1 MIQKI
6 LVTDDATEVS
16 DRALEVASQIALP
29 CKAQILLFHVIDLI
43 EDPDTMI
50 FGNNK
55 ELIEKAKMMNLGTT
69 VENKWSERAQKKI
82 KTLSEQEIS
91 YESICVTGKAAD
103 KILECAKTK
112 KVDMIVMGSSNRLI
126 GLSKIKALG
135 SVTRKVSELADC
147 PVLIVH

>member
-55 ELIEKAKMMNLGTT
+55 ELIEKAKMMNIGTT

-91 YESICVTGKAAD
+91 YELYA
-103 KILECAKTK
+103 
-112 KVDMIVMGSSNRLI
+112 
-126 GLSKIKALG
+126 
-135 SVTRKVSELADC
+135 
-147 PVLIVH
+147 